1 MASMPPGHKNTVADI
16 AEGYTKRHAYDEKT
30 REPALKIYYAGAS
43 GRAVGKILHMS
54 KTNVYNWIKKTAMVV
69 DNSPEIYELDELYWY
84 IGKRPRTKT
93 RENVYLMTM
102 VSREPRQ
109 IMGYDVAMDKS
120 PERIYRRSISGET
133 HQEYP

>member
-1 MASMPPGHKNTVADI
+1 
-16 AEGYTKRHAYDEKT
+16 
-30 REPALKIYYAGAS
+30 
-43 GRAVGKILHMS
+43 
-54 KTNVYNWIKKTAMVV
+54 MVV

-84 IGKRPRTKT
+84 IGKRPRTET

-120 PERIYRRSISGET
+120 PERIQKIVDGAAEAKQYCTDGWSGYIDVV
-133 HQEYP
+133 YPGKHIRNTP